1 MTVSATYIGLPGN
14 PGALFTT
21 FKVIVDEILA
31 SRAGIRPAGD
41 PERAAVANFDWK
53 GKPGRT
59 TYLPAVAAGD
69 AQGLPL
75 IELLPAANSGKL
87 HQLSLAGGFVVIA
100 PEVKSIERGEQ
111 IRWRPIVR

>member
-1 MTVSATYIGLPGN
+1 MRSWQVALGSDLRAILSAPRSPISIGRESQDAP
-14 PGALFTT
+14 PICPLF
-21 FKVIVDEILA
+21 
-31 SRAGIRPAGD
+31 
-41 PERAAVANFDWK
+41 
-53 GKPGRT
+53 
-59 TYLPAVAAGD
+59 AAGD

-100 PEVKSIERGEQ
+100 PEVKSIERGAQ